1 MLDPGAVAD
10 PDDPRVRDFLGL
22 TDVAA
27 RAVREP
33 AEGLFIAEGA
43 KVILRALAAGYR
55 PRSVL
60 TESKWL
66 PELAPRLH
74 GSGADILT
82 APADVLRAV
91 TGYRVHRGAL
101 ASFERPALPSP
112 ATLVADAR
120 FVVVLVDL
128 VDHTNVGA
136 VFRNAAALGADAVLV
151 APGCADPLY
160 RRSVKVSMGAV
171 LAVPWTRTGPD
182 PLEALGGL
190 TTIALTPSP
199 SATALTELTALT
211 GRRALLLGTEGDG
224 LPADLSARCDL
235 RVRIPMAAGVDSLNV
250 AAASAIALH
259 ALNPGSEHPRGD
271 RAG

>member
-1 MLDPGAVAD
+1 MLDPGAVSD
-10 PDDPRVRDFLGL
+10 PDDPRVRDFTAL

-27 RAVREP
+27 RSAREP

-60 TESKWL
+60 AEPKWL
-66 PELAPRLH
+66 PALAPSLQ
-74 GSGADILT
+74 GSGAELLT
-82 APADVLRAV
+82 APPDVLRGV

-101 ASFERPALPSP
+101 ACFERRALPDP
-112 ATLVADAR
+112 VALVADAR

-136 VFRNAAALGADAVLV
+136 IFRNAAALGADVVLV
-151 APGCADPLY
+151 TPGCADPLY

-182 PLEALGGL
+182 PLESLDRF

-199 SATALTELTALT
+199 DATALSALTALP
-211 GRRALLLGTEGDG
+211 GSRAVLLGTEGAG
-224 LPADLSARCDL
+224 LPAGLTARADL

-259 ALNPGSEHPRGD
+259 ALNPDP
-271 RAG
+271 

>member
-1 MLDPGAVAD
+1 MAEPVTITDPS
-10 PDDPRVRDFLGL
+10 DPRVRDFTAL

-27 RAVREP
+27 RSVREP

-43 KVILRALAAGYR
+43 KVILRALRAGYR
-55 PRSVL
+55 PRTVL
-60 TESKWL
+60 TERKWL
-66 PELAPRLH
+66 PDLADELEA
-74 GSGADILT
+74 SGAVVLLAT
-82 APADVLRAV
+82 PDVLRSV

-101 ASFERPALPSP
+101 ASFARPTLPRVVD
-112 ATLVADAR
+112 LVVGAR

-151 APGCADPLY
+151 TPGCADPLY

-182 PLEALGGL
+182 PLESLGGF
-190 TTIALTPSP
+190 TTIALTPAP
-199 SATALTELTALT
+199 DATALTALT
-211 GRRALLLGTEGDG
+211 GGSGPRAVLLGTEGQG
-224 LPADLSARCDL
+224 LPAELTARADL

-259 ALNPGSEHPRGD
+259 ALNPGL
-271 RAG
+271 

>member
-1 MLDPGAVAD
+1 MLDPGTVTD
-10 PDDPRVRDFLGL
+10 PDDPRVRDFTEL
-22 TDVAA
+22 TDVVA
-27 RAVREP
+27 RSTREP

-43 KVILRALAAGYR
+43 KVILRALSAGYQ

-66 PELAPRLH
+66 PDLAAGLD
-74 GSGADILT
+74 GSGAEVLL
-82 APADVLRAV
+82 ASPDVLRSV
-91 TGYRVHRGAL
+91 TGYQVHRGAL
-101 ASFERPALPSP
+101 ASFERRALASP
-112 ATLVADAR
+112 ADLVAGAG

-136 VFRNAAALGADAVLV
+136 IFRNAAALGADAVLV
-151 APGCADPLY
+151 TPGCADPLY
-160 RRSVKVSMGAV
+160 RRAVKVSMGAV

-182 PLEALGGL
+182 PLESLGGL

-199 SATALTELTALT
+199 DATALTALPALT
-211 GRRALLLGTEGDG
+211 GGRAVLLGTEGEG
-224 LPADLSARCDL
+224 LPAELAARVDL

-259 ALNPGSEHPRGD
+259 ALNPGRSGSPG
-271 RAG
+271 